1 MRLLCALLLSLFS
14 CADKTKV
21 STRNFFDLEAETLAG
36 KPAKMEQYHGK
47 VILVVNTASKCGFTG
62 QYKALEAV
70 WKKYQDRGLVI
81 IGFPCNQF
89 GSQEPGG
96 ASDISSFCQLNYG
109 VTFPMMAKIEVNGP
123 GRHEIYKFLC
133 EESGAANGNISWNF
147 SKFLIGRDGKVI
159 DRYAPLTKPD
169 DNGLIAAIEAALGK

>member
-21 STRNFFDLEAETLAG
+21 SARTFFDLEAETLAG

-89 GSQEPGG
+89 GSQEQGS

-109 VTFPMMAKIEVNGP
+109 VSFPMMAKIEVNGP

-133 EESGAANGNISWNF
+133 EESGAANGNITWNF

-169 DNGLIAAIEAALGK
+169 SDGLTAAIEAALSK